1 MTTVSLPGFVGVPY
15 NSTRLRH
22 AMCCDAGQ
30 RLQTGRIEMPAT
42 LDENIAAY
50 ESMKRQLEDEHFLHW
65 VVFNDGELA
74 GIYDDGLEARLDAWT
89 RFRLS
94 PYIVRL
100 VGENNVE
107 KKRRHLAA
115 AIERRRHHGKD

>member
-1 MTTVSLPGFVGVPY
+1 MV
-15 NSTRLRH
+15 
-22 AMCCDAGQ
+22 
-30 RLQTGRIEMPAT
+30 AT
-42 LDENIAAY
+42 LEENVAAY
-50 ESMKRQLEDEHFLHW
+50 EKMKDYLEDEHFLHW

-94 PYIVRL
+94 PYIIRL

-107 KKRRHLAA
+107 KKRQYLAA
-115 AIERRRHHGKD
+115 ALERRRRHGKD